1 MAGTKGNVVEMQT
14 PMGNGENGQKP
25 IIDEEVAW
33 AVKPGNQQ
41 DELDMRRMGQKQ
53 SLSVRRPRKSQ
64 DKADLYAE
72 KLSFLLH
79 TRSDNRRN
87 EHVGRVANSKPN
99 RHYQWG

>member
-1 MAGTKGNVVEMQT
+1 MAGTKGSVAEMQT
-14 PMGNGENGQKP
+14 PMEHGENG
-25 IIDEEVAW
+25 IMDEEVAW

-64 DKADLYAE
+64 GKADLYAE

-79 TRSDNRRN
+79 TRSDNHRN
-87 EHVGRVANSKPN
+87 KHVGGVANGKPN
-99 RHYQWG
+99 RHYQRG